1 MSEAN
6 ITTCPPLNA
15 ASTYAVWI
23 FGFVNCKKRGRFT
36 FICSTTTHTDHTG
49 IEFVP
54 RGEGYPIHALCHTL
68 SLRLIRPLPFRPP
81 PRPQHRHPG
90 MWVIATWCYMSSNE
104 GKHKER
110 FLLPMVLGFVTSFGY
125 VARMVLGDFF
135 RMGVDFWDN
144 NARFTYDA

>member
-1 MSEAN
+1 
-6 ITTCPPLNA
+6 
-15 ASTYAVWI
+15 
-23 FGFVNCKKRGRFT
+23 
-36 FICSTTTHTDHTG
+36 
-49 IEFVP
+49 
-54 RGEGYPIHALCHTL
+54 
-68 SLRLIRPLPFRPP
+68 
-81 PRPQHRHPG
+81 